1 MVPPD
6 TEQTADEQRARLRDV
21 AEGARSRFLS
31 THGAREQALRL
42 ARDMISNSA
51 NSIRATHR
59 GDFDRARSLLDKV
72 STLASEIEDALEA
85 HPNLYYAGYVEDAQ
99 KEYTEASATLALV
112 RGTRLPGPEDLGVGP
127 APYLNGLAETVG
139 ELRRFI
145 LDSLRRDDF
154 NRCEEL
160 LDIMDEIY
168 TALVTMDFPGRRH
181 QGAAQEHR
189 HGPRHPGAYPGRPDH
204 RAASAASGAEAW
216 PHGARNFSEMTFLL
230 CTGVETPFDHHPS
243 LAREGWWS

>member
-160 LDIMDEIY
+160 LDMMDEIY
-168 TALVTMDFPGRRH
+168 TALVTMDFPDAVTRGLRRSTDMVRGILERTRGDLTIALR
-181 QGAAQEHR
+181 QRRLEQKLGLMER
-189 HGPRHPGAYPGRPDH
+189 
-204 RAASAASGAEAW
+204 E
-216 PHGARNFSEMTFLL
+216 TF
-230 CTGVETPFDHHPS
+230 PK
-243 LAREGWWS
+243 

>member
-59 GDFDRARSLLDKV
+59 GDFDRAKSLLDKV

-168 TALVTMDFPGRRH
+168 TALVTMDFPDAVTRGLRRSTDMVRGILERTRGDLTIALR
-181 QGAAQEHR
+181 QRRLEQKLGLMER
-189 HGPRHPGAYPGRPDH
+189 
-204 RAASAASGAEAW
+204 E
-216 PHGARNFSEMTFLL
+216 TF
-230 CTGVETPFDHHPS
+230 PK
-243 LAREGWWS
+243 

>member
-168 TALVTMDFPGRRH
+168 TALVTMDFPDAVTRGLRRSTDMVRGILERTRGDLTIALR
-181 QGAAQEHR
+181 QRRLEQKLGLMER
-189 HGPRHPGAYPGRPDH
+189 
-204 RAASAASGAEAW
+204 E
-216 PHGARNFSEMTFLL
+216 TF
-230 CTGVETPFDHHPS
+230 PK
-243 LAREGWWS
+243 